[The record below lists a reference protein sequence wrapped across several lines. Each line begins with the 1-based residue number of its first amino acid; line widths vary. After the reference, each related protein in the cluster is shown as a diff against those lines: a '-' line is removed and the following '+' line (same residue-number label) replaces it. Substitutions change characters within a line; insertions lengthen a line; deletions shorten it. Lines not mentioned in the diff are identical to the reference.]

1 MSLFSF
7 PHEAWS
13 QFWTFCYP
21 SFFIESGKLRG
32 NPDTFYYSYRK
43 CMKMNSLNFNNG
55 KVKIPLSSSYIRIV
69 KILKILCKPWKRKG
83 QPNNNFH
90 ISPSTIQ
97 FSTAN
102 TSQAWQLIHVV
113 TIPGRASR
121 AETLWIRGY
130 PGHLVRFCPKYNT
143 NSNNF
148 KRKETEP
155 GYSSNFC
162 KPIGITVLNPG
173 SPFGSSR

>member
-1 MSLFSF
+1 M
-7 PHEAWS
+7 H
-13 QFWTFCYP
+13 
-21 SFFIESGKLRG
+21 
-32 NPDTFYYSYRK
+32 
-43 CMKMNSLNFNNG
+43 SLNFNNG

-113 TIPGRASR
+113 PTPGRASR

-130 PGHLVRFCPKYNT
+130 PGYLVRFCPKYNT

-162 KPIGITVLNPG
+162 KPVGITVLNPG
-173 SPFGSSR
+173 SSFGFISLRQILSYEWKHYFPQSTYSTHGPYIKEHVTAVL

>member
-1 MSLFSF
+1 MERLK
-7 PHEAWS
+7 
-13 QFWTFCYP
+13 YP
-21 SFFIESGKLRG
+21 
-32 NPDTFYYSYRK
+32 
-43 CMKMNSLNFNNG
+43 
-55 KVKIPLSSSYIRIV
+55 SSSYTRIV

-102 TSQAWQLIHVV
+102 TSQASQLIHVV
-113 TIPGRASR
+113 PTPGRASR

-130 PGHLVRFCPKYNT
+130 PGHLVRFCPKYNS

-148 KRKETEP
+148 FKKGDRTRLFKQFLQTYRHHSPESRLPFRFISLKQTLSYEWKHYFPQSTYSTHAPYIKERVTA
-155 GYSSNFC
+155 
-162 KPIGITVLNPG
+162 VL
-173 SPFGSSR
+173 

>member
-1 MSLFSF
+1 
-7 PHEAWS
+7 
-13 QFWTFCYP
+13 
-21 SFFIESGKLRG
+21 
-32 NPDTFYYSYRK
+32 
-43 CMKMNSLNFNNG
+43 MNSLNFNNG
-55 KVKIPLSSSYIRIV
+55 KVRIPLSSSHIRIV
-69 KILKILCKPWKRKG
+69 KILKILCKPLKRKG

-113 TIPGRASR
+113 PTPGRASR

-130 PGHLVRFCPKYNT
+130 PGYLVRFCPKYNN

-148 KRKETEP
+148 KRKETES
-155 GYSSNFC
+155 GYSSKFC
-162 KPIGITVLNPG
+162 KPVDITVLNPG
-173 SPFGSSR
+173 SPFGFISLRQTLSYEWKHYFPQSTYSTHAPYIKEHVTAVL